1 MPDISTAATSRRVR
15 DLAKAVLSPVR
26 LQLAGKAALAAG
38 LAWYVA
44 PFMPG
49 SAPEYAYYAPFGA
62 LISMY
67 PTVAGSARQGLQSL
81 IGLLIGIILAFG
93 LTVFGHPMPWTV
105 GVVIGIGVLLA
116 GIPRLGAGRDWIPMA
131 ALFVLVIGGSDVVD
145 FSFGYLLQ
153 TGVGVVI
160 GLLVNLLIFPPLRL
174 NAAAASLD
182 QHRMA
187 LAGQLED
194 MGAALTETWPP
205 DHEDWSRRSDRLAE
219 AAHGVRQAV
228 SDADLSRQIN
238 PRRRFHDRDVGA
250 DYDRVRALERVTFH
264 VQDITE
270 VLADAIWGTPELT
283 PVPAELCTPLSGALR
298 AAGSLLRTWYEV
310 DADEALEE
318 AEAALEDVSGR
329 YHRLGSPQKP
339 VGVAASVTMSLHRIL
354 RVVRATRPAAGASRV
369 AEGTPGSSPQ

>member
-1 MPDISTAATSRRVR
+1 MPHLPTAVTARHIR
-15 DLAKAVLSPVR
+15 DLFRAVLAPAR
-26 LQLAGKAALAAG
+26 LKLAGKSAVAAALA
-38 LAWYVA
+38 WFVA

-81 IGLLIGIILAFG
+81 IGLLAGIILAFG
-93 LTVFGHPMPWTV
+93 LTAFGHPMPWTV
-105 GVVIGIGVLLA
+105 GIVIGVGVLLA

-160 GLLVNLLIFPPLRL
+160 GLLVNLLVFPPLHL

-182 QHRMA
+182 QHRVA

-205 DHEDWSRRSDRLAE
+205 DREDWSKRSDRLAE
-219 AAHGVRQAV
+219 AAHGVRRAV

-238 PRRRFHDRDVGA
+238 PRRRFHYRDVGA
-250 DYDRVRALERVTFH
+250 DYEHVRALERVTFH

-283 PVPAELCTPLSGALR
+283 PVPAELCTPLSGALT
-298 AAGSLLRTWYEV
+298 ATGSLLRAWQEA
-310 DADEALEE
+310 DAVEALPV
-318 AEAALEDVSGR
+318 AEAALEDVAGR
-329 YHRLGSPQKP
+329 YQRLGSPRKP

-354 RVVRATRPAAGASRV
+354 RIVRATMPATAPSAGS
-369 AEGTPGSSPQ
+369 